1 MRAEREERWDRK
13 KAEEERRRE
22 REVVRQEKPV
32 KRARRD
38 RSMQIIV
45 YILEWSQCMLKSVNK
60 FPNALLVS
68 N

>member
-1 MRAEREERWDRK
+1 MSAEREERWDRK
-13 KAEEERRRE
+13 KAEEERQRE
-22 REVVRQEKPV
+22 REVVRQEKRV

-38 RSMQIIV
+38 RSVQIIV
-45 YILEWSQCMLKSVNK
+45 YILEWSQCVLKSVNT